1 MSVFD
6 SMDKKRVLFE
16 EDFETWDEYKE
27 YVEKDL
33 KDDVLDFMSIYR
45 IGIGSSFFATILR
58 KVADYV
64 DD

>member
-1 MSVFD
+1 MIVVD
-6 SMDKKRVLFE
+6 NMDKKRVLFE

-27 YVEKDL
+27 YVEKEL
-33 KDDVLDFMSIYR
+33 KDDVLRFMTVYR
-45 IGIGSSFFATILR
+45 IGIGSSFFATVLR